1 MTAKPRAPQVPTPSA
16 DTPPEAA
23 PSPAEAAQHLKA
35 SLGRAWEE
43 ARDTVRDVG
52 ETWIRGADNV
62 GAEARHA
69 ASATRETLGDAWEGL
84 GELGEGIADDSLQL
98 ARAVGVDLER
108 YVRRHPLRSL
118 AIAAATGAVLA
129 HLLRGRR

>member
-16 DTPPEAA
+16 DAPDEAV

-52 ETWIRGADNV
+52 ETWKRGAGHV

-69 ASATRETLGDAWEGL
+69 ASQTRETLGDAWEGL